1 MDSIK
6 CRKRI
11 KRKIYNSVLVKL
23 GIVRR
28 LIEKINVIFVFK
40 LVVLDDDKSL

>member
-1 MDSIK
+1 MNSIK
-6 CRKRI
+6 WRERI

-40 LVVLDDDKSL
+40 FVVLDGDKSL